1 MKILKCDICGSDKDV
16 RELRLPVYKL
26 RESCDGLTYYDYEH
40 PKVYMKELDICYD
53 CLMKCTNICDDTVMG
68 YGPIYIQQNPELN
81 TRKEE

>member
-1 MKILKCDICGSDKDV
+1 MKILRCDICGTDKDI

-26 RESCDGLTYYDYEH
+26 HDGCEGFLTYYEH

-68 YGPIYIQQNPELN
+68 YDPIYIQQNPELN
-81 TRKEE
+81 KRKEE

>member
-16 RELRLPVYKL
+16 RELQLPIYKL
-26 RESCDGLTYYDYEH
+26 HDGCEGFLTYYEH
-40 PKVYMKELDICYD
+40 PEVYMKELDICNE

-81 TRKEE
+81 SRKEE

>member
-1 MKILKCDICGSDKDV
+1 MKILKCDICGSDKDI

-26 RESCDGLTYYDYEH
+26 HDGSEGFLTYYEH
-40 PKVYMKELDICYD
+40 PKVYMKELDICHD